1 MDGMSDP
8 KNSELQPKPR
18 AGETEK
24 MTVNIGVVD
33 LGHVDLLVQEGFY
46 SNRSDLIRT
55 ALRNQLALHADTVKQ
70 TVARRTLTVGLQHY
84 SRDDLERV
92 VAAGQRLQVQVVGLA
107 RIADDVTPDL
117 ARAAI
122 ESVTVLGAFQAS
134 PAVRRALSD
143 RIH

>member
-1 MDGMSDP
+1 MKSAGKSI
-8 KNSELQPKPR
+8 EPR
-18 AGETEK
+18 QRVGETEK
-24 MTVNIGVVD
+24 MTINVAVVD

-55 ALRNQLALHADTVKQ
+55 ALRNQLALHAETVKR

-84 SRDDLERV
+84 TRAELEAM
-92 VAAGQRLQVQVVGLA
+92 VAAGQRVHVQVVGLA
-107 RIADDVTPDL
+107 RIADDVTPEL

-134 PAVRRALSD
+134 AAVRRALSD
-143 RIH
+143 RIL

>member
-1 MDGMSDP
+1 MKS
-8 KNSELQPKPR
+8 NNTVIEHRQR
-18 AGETEK
+18 TGETEK
-24 MTVNIGVVD
+24 MTVNVGVVD

-55 ALRNQLALHADTVKQ
+55 ALRNQIALHADTVKQ

-84 SRDDLERV
+84 NRADLEAV
-92 VAAGQRLQVQVVGLA
+92 VAAGQRLQLQVVGLA
-107 RIADDVTPDL
+107 RLADDVTPEL
-117 ARAAI
+117 ALAAI

-134 PAVRRALSD
+134 PAVRRALSG